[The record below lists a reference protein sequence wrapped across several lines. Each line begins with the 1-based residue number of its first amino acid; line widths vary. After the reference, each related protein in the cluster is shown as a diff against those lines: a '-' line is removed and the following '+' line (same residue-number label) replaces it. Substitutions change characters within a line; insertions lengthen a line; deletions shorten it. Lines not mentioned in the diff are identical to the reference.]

1 VIRQQQIKAVMSQQ
15 LYFYAS
21 VLVLAA
27 LLFIPASKL
36 IWVLS
41 VRRLERKTG
50 SELSEDERMGQRN
63 RARLLTLVLVL
74 IFSLLFNISML
85 GLPQNG

>member
-1 VIRQQQIKAVMSQQ
+1 MSQQ
-15 LYFYAS
+15 VFFYAS
-21 VLVLAA
+21 VVVLAA
-27 LLFIPASKL
+27 LLFLPASKL

-50 SELSEDERMGQRN
+50 GELTEEARNGQLN
-63 RARLLTLVLVL
+63 RARLVALFVVI

-85 GLPQNG
+85 GVPHSG

>member
-1 VIRQQQIKAVMSQQ
+1 MSQH
-15 LYFYAS
+15 LYFYGS

-41 VRRLERKTG
+41 VRRLERKTARTLG
-50 SELSEDERMGQRN
+50 EDERMGQRN

-74 IFSLLFNISML
+74 IFSLLFNVSML

>member
-1 VIRQQQIKAVMSQQ
+1 MSQQ
-15 LYFYAS
+15 LFFYAS
-21 VLVLAA
+21 VLVLAV

-50 SELSEDERMGQRN
+50 SELGEAERLGQLN
-63 RARLLTLVLVL
+63 RARLLALVLVL

>member
-1 VIRQQQIKAVMSQQ
+1 MSQQ
-15 LYFYAS
+15 LYFYGS
-21 VLVLAA
+21 ILVLAA

-36 IWVLS
+36 VWVLS

-50 SELSEDERMGQRN
+50 RGLSEEERMGQRN

-74 IFSLLFNISML
+74 IFSLLFNVSML

>member
-1 VIRQQQIKAVMSQQ
+1 MSQQ

-21 VLVLAA
+21 VLVLGA
-27 LLFIPASKL
+27 LLFFPASKL

-50 SELSEDERMGQRN
+50 GGLSEDERMGQRN
-63 RARLLTLVLVL
+63 RARLLALVLVL

>member
-1 VIRQQQIKAVMSQQ
+1 MSQQ
-15 LYFYAS
+15 LYFYGS

-41 VRRLERKTG
+41 VRRLERKTDR
-50 SELSEDERMGQRN
+50 ELSEDERMGQRN

-74 IFSLLFNISML
+74 IFSLLFNVSML